1 LTGEIY
7 RRGGRIPDPSG
18 AVFKLELLVA
28 DIHVRIQRWV
38 VWWIWLGLA
47 CGLIAVA
54 NILGRDLS
62 HRQEAV
68 LLVVGAL
75 HWLLGGL
82 VCWALGA
89 VQVKSL
95 DKSAP
100 SPHVSSEKEWHPASD
115 FVIPGVRHLLP
126 ADLTLRLHR
135 H

>member
-1 LTGEIY
+1 M
-7 RRGGRIPDPSG
+7 P
-18 AVFKLELLVA
+18 

-38 VWWIWLGLA
+38 VWWIFLGFA

-62 HRQEAV
+62 HRQETV
-68 LLVVGAL
+68 LLAVGGL

-89 VQVKSL
+89 VHVKSL

-100 SPHVSSEKEWHPASD
+100 PPQVPSEKEWHPASD
-115 FVIPGVRHLLP
+115 FVIPGVRHRLP
-126 ADLTLRLHR
+126 ADLAQRPHR